1 MEPESIANLI
11 AGSALALSVVIA
23 VRSEITGHRAKRDAK
38 DAAAAAKTSAD
49 AAERSAEAAEKS
61 LELEGRSTAAVE
73 RMADQWA
80 EYMSRAEKRDQR
92 QWSSRPGPRGPGGYE
107 IRGGSGPWAGIP
119 PGGGPPEPV
128 VHWTV
133 DRLQGR
139 RHMLKN
145 LGRATAYDVELS
157 GDNAIRFDGPID
169 PQTIQMGEAIE
180 FLAIGSMQTGT
191 PELVVSWRGT
201 PDGQRREWRRPLP

>member
-1 MEPESIANLI
+1 MEPENVANLI
-11 AGSALALSVVIA
+11 AGSALALSLVVTI
-23 VRSEITGHRAKRDAK
+23 RSEITGHRAKRDAHDA
-38 DAAAAAKTSAD
+38 DAAAKRSAD
-49 AAERSAEAAEKS
+49 AAELSAEASEKS

-92 QWSSRPGPRGPGGYE
+92 QWSSPPGPGGRGGYE
-107 IRGGSGPWAGIP
+107 IRGGSGPRAGLP
-119 PGGGPPEPV
+119 PDGGPPESV

-145 LGRATAYDVELS
+145 LGGATAYDVELR

-169 PQTIQMGEAIE
+169 PRTIQGGGAVE

-191 PELVVSWRGT
+191 PELVVSWRDA
-201 PDGQRREWRRPLP
+201 PDGERREWRRPLP